1 LSRGFRFSKFC
12 SALLTSRHGS
22 FSLPFVLNQL
32 GTVRTSKPWIL
43 FSHAVWPCLFFWFLF
58 AGLSQPETDDFIP
71 AQRSQF
77 VTQRPAYFIKPRKC
91 DRPDILKVV
100 FVGTSAVFTVS
111 FYLIFIVGISD
122 QPLHR
127 FGVLGNLS
135 VRAPP
140 SLS

>member
-1 LSRGFRFSKFC
+1 M
-12 SALLTSRHGS
+12 TSRHGS
-22 FSLPFVLNQL
+22 FSLPFVLTQL
-32 GTVRTSKPWIL
+32 ATLRTSKPWIL
-43 FSHAVWPCLFFWFLF
+43 FYHAVWPCLLFWFLF

-77 VTQRPAYFIKPRKC
+77 VTQRPAYFIKPLKF
-91 DRPDILKVV
+91 DRPEILKVV
-100 FVGTSAVFTVS
+100 FVGTSAVLTVS
-111 FYLIFIVGISD
+111 FYLIFIVGVSD

-140 SLS
+140 PLS